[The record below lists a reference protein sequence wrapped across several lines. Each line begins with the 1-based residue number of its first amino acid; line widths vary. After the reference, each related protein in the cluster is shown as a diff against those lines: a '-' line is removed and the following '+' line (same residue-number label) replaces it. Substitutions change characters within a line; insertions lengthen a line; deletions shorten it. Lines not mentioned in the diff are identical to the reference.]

1 MKKKL
6 NINKTT
12 ENFISLWSEIHT
24 NKFRLF
30 TTQSMLYWN
39 VIFLIADATLNNY
52 ELTYED
58 ICKRVNHRIGSRS
71 SIQTVLGNSLSAGY
85 VQKKLCHNDK
95 RAKYYNL
102 TKSAMEEFETLLV
115 LDADS
120 YDYKK

>member
-1 MKKKL
+1 MKQKL

-12 ENFISLWSEIHT
+12 QNFISLWSQVHT

-58 ICKRVNHRIGSRS
+58 ICKKVNHRIGSRS
-71 SIQTVLGNSLSAGY
+71 SIQNVLGNSLSAGY

-95 RAKYYNL
+95 RAKYYHL
-102 TKSAMEEFETLLV
+102 AKSAMEEFETLLV

-120 YDYKK
+120 FEYKK

>member
-12 ENFISLWSEIHT
+12 QNFISLWSEVHT

-58 ICKRVNHRIGSRS
+58 ICRKINHRIGSRS

-95 RAKYYNL
+95 RAKYFHL
-102 TKSAMEEFETLLV
+102 TKSAMDEFETLLV
-115 LDADS
+115 MDADN
-120 YDYKK
+120 YEY

>member
-12 ENFISLWSEIHT
+12 QNFISLWSEVHT

-58 ICKRVNHRIGSRS
+58 ICKKVNHRIGSRS
-71 SIQTVLGNSLSAGY
+71 SIQNVLGNSLSAGY

-95 RAKYYNL
+95 RAKYYHL
-102 TKSAMEEFETLLV
+102 TKSAMEEFEALLV

-120 YDYKK
+120 YEYKK

>member
-1 MKKKL
+1 MKQKL

-12 ENFISLWSEIHT
+12 QNFISLWSEVHT

-58 ICKRVNHRIGSRS
+58 ICRKINHRIGSRS

-120 YDYKK
+120 YEYKK

>member
-6 NINKTT
+6 DINKTT
-12 ENFISLWSEIHT
+12 QNFISLWSQVHT

-30 TTQSMLYWN
+30 TTQSMLSWN
-39 VIFLIADATLNNY
+39 IIFLIADATLNNY

-58 ICKRVNHRIGSRS
+58 ICKKVNHRIGSRS
-71 SIQTVLGNSLSAGY
+71 SIQNVLGNSLSAGF

-95 RAKYYNL
+95 RAKYYHL
-102 TKSAMEEFETLLV
+102 TISAMEEFETLLV

-120 YDYKK
+120 YEYKN

>member
-12 ENFISLWSEIHT
+12 QNFISLWSEVHT

-58 ICKRVNHRIGSRS
+58 ICKKVNHRIGSRS
-71 SIQTVLGNSLSAGY
+71 SIQSVLGNSLSAGY

-95 RAKYYNL
+95 RAKYYHL
-102 TKSAMEEFETLLV
+102 TESAMEEFETLLV

-120 YDYKK
+120 YEYKK

>member
-1 MKKKL
+1 MNKKL

-12 ENFISLWSEIHT
+12 QNFISLWSEVHT

-58 ICKRVNHRIGSRS
+58 ICRKINHRIGSRS

-95 RAKYYNL
+95 RAKYYHL
-102 TKSAMEEFETLLV
+102 TKSAMEEFEILL
-115 LDADS
+115 LMDANS
-120 YDYKK
+120 YDYVK

>member
-12 ENFISLWSEIHT
+12 QNFISLWSEVHT

-39 VIFLIADATLNNY
+39 IIFLIADATLNNY

-58 ICKRVNHRIGSRS
+58 ICKKVNNRIGSRS
-71 SIQTVLGNSLSAGY
+71 SIQNVLGNSLSAGY
-85 VQKKLCHNDK
+85 VQKKLCHKDK
-95 RAKYYNL
+95 RAKYYRL
-102 TKSAMEEFETLLV
+102 TKLAMEEFELLLV

-120 YDYKK
+120 YEYKK

>member
-1 MKKKL
+1 MKQKL

-12 ENFISLWSEIHT
+12 QNFISLWSEVHT

-58 ICKRVNHRIGSRS
+58 ICRKINHRIGSRS

-102 TKSAMEEFETLLV
+102 TKSAMEEFELLLV

-120 YDYKK
+120 YEYKK

>member
-1 MKKKL
+1 MKQKL

-12 ENFISLWSEIHT
+12 RNFISLWSEVHT

-58 ICKRVNHRIGSRS
+58 ICKKVNHRIGSRS
-71 SIQTVLGNSLSAGY
+71 SIQNVLGNSLASGY
-85 VQKKLCHNDK
+85 IQKKLCHNDK
-95 RAKYYNL
+95 RAKYYHL
-102 TKSAMEEFETLLV
+102 TKSAMNEFETLLV
-115 LDADS
+115 MDADS
-120 YDYKK
+120 YEYKK

>member
-12 ENFISLWSEIHT
+12 QNFISLWSEVHT

-58 ICKRVNHRIGSRS
+58 ICKKVNHRIGSRS
-71 SIQTVLGNSLSAGY
+71 SIQSVLGNSLAAGY
-85 VQKKLCHNDK
+85 VKKKLCQNDK
-95 RAKYYNL
+95 RAKYYHL
-102 TKSAMEEFETLLV
+102 TKSAMEEFELLLF

-120 YDYKK
+120 YEYKK

>member
-12 ENFISLWSEIHT
+12 QNFISLWSQIHT

>member
-1 MKKKL
+1 MKQKL

-12 ENFISLWSEIHT
+12 QNFISLWSQVHT

-58 ICKRVNHRIGSRS
+58 ICKKVNNRIGSRS
-71 SIQTVLGNSLSAGY
+71 SIQNVLGNSLLAGY
-85 VQKKLCHNDK
+85 VQKKLCCNDK
-95 RAKYYNL
+95 RAKYYHL

-120 YDYKK
+120 YEYKK

>member
-1 MKKKL
+1 MNKKL

-12 ENFISLWSEIHT
+12 QNFISSWSEVHT

-30 TTQSMLYWN
+30 TTQSMLCWN

-58 ICKRVNHRIGSRS
+58 ICKKVNHRIGSRS
-71 SIQTVLGNSLSAGY
+71 SIQNVLGNSLLAGY

-95 RAKYYNL
+95 RAKYFHL
-102 TKSAMEEFETLLV
+102 TKSAMYEFEKLLV

-120 YDYKK
+120 YEY

>member
-1 MKKKL
+1 MKQKL

-12 ENFISLWSEIHT
+12 QNFISLWSQIHT

-58 ICKRVNHRIGSRS
+58 ICRKINHRIGSRS

-102 TKSAMEEFETLLV
+102 TKSAMEEFELLLA

-120 YDYKK
+120 YEYKK

>member
-12 ENFISLWSEIHT
+12 ENFISLWSEVHT

-71 SIQTVLGNSLSAGY
+71 SIQNVLRNSLSAGY

-95 RAKYYNL
+95 RAKYYYL
-102 TKSAMEEFETLLV
+102 TNSAIEEFETLLV
-115 LDADS
+115 LDADN
-120 YDYKK
+120 YEYKK

>member
-1 MKKKL
+1 MKQKL

-12 ENFISLWSEIHT
+12 QNFISLWSEVHT

-58 ICKRVNHRIGSRS
+58 ICKKINHRIGSRS
-71 SIQTVLGNSLSAGY
+71 SIQNVLGNSLLAGY

-95 RAKYYNL
+95 RAKYFHL
-102 TKSAMEEFETLLV
+102 TKSAMDEFETLLV
-115 LDADS
+115 MDADN
-120 YDYKK
+120 YEY

>member
-6 NINKTT
+6 NINKTVQ
-12 ENFISLWSEIHT
+12 NFISLWSQVHT

-58 ICKRVNHRIGSRS
+58 ICRKINHRIGSRS

-95 RAKYYNL
+95 RAKYFNL
-102 TKSAMEEFETLLV
+102 TKSAMEEFELLLV

-120 YDYKK
+120 YEYKK

>member
-12 ENFISLWSEIHT
+12 QNFISLWSEVHT

-58 ICKRVNHRIGSRS
+58 ICKKINHRVGSRS
-71 SIQTVLGNSLSAGY
+71 SIQNVLGNALAAGY
-85 VQKKLCHNDK
+85 AYKKPCRNDK
-95 RAKYYNL
+95 RAKYYHL
-102 TKSAMEEFETLLV
+102 TKSAIEEFESLIV
-115 LDADS
+115 LDESA
-120 YDYKK
+120 YEFKK

>member
-1 MKKKL
+1 MKQKL

-12 ENFISLWSEIHT
+12 QNFISLWSEVHT

-58 ICKRVNHRIGSRS
+58 ICKKVNHRIGSRS
-71 SIQTVLGNSLSAGY
+71 SIQNVLGNSLLSGY

-95 RAKYYNL
+95 RAKYFHL
-102 TKSAMEEFETLLV
+102 TKSAMDEFETLLV
-115 LDADS
+115 MDADS
-120 YDYKK
+120 YEY

>member
-12 ENFISLWSEIHT
+12 ENFISLWSEVHT

-58 ICKRVNHRIGSRS
+58 ICRKVNHRVGSRS
-71 SIQTVLGNSLSAGY
+71 SVQNVLGNSLSAGY
-85 VQKKLCHNDK
+85 IYKKPCHNDK
-95 RAKYYNL
+95 RAKYYHL
-102 TKSAMEEFETLLV
+102 TKSAIEEFETLLV
-115 LDADS
+115 LDADN
-120 YDYKK
+120 YEFKK

>member
-1 MKKKL
+1 MKQKL

-12 ENFISLWSEIHT
+12 QNFISLWSEVHT

-58 ICKRVNHRIGSRS
+58 ICKKVNHRIGSRS
-71 SIQTVLGNSLSAGY
+71 SIQNVLGNSLSAGY
-85 VQKKLCHNDK
+85 VAKKLCHNDK
-95 RAKYYNL
+95 RAKYYHL
-102 TKSAMEEFETLLV
+102 TKSAIEEFETLLV

-120 YDYKK
+120 YEYKK

>member
-12 ENFISLWSEIHT
+12 QNFISLWSEVHT

-58 ICKRVNHRIGSRS
+58 ICKKINHRIGSRS
-71 SIQTVLGNSLSAGY
+71 SIQNVLGNSLAAGY
-85 VQKKLCHNDK
+85 VQKKLCQNDK
-95 RAKYYNL
+95 RAKYYHL
-102 TKSAMEEFETLLV
+102 TESAIEEFKTLLV

-120 YDYKK
+120 YEYKK

>member
-1 MKKKL
+1 MKQKL

-12 ENFISLWSEIHT
+12 QNFISLWSQVHK

-58 ICKRVNHRIGSRS
+58 ICKKVNHRIGSRS
-71 SIQTVLGNSLSAGY
+71 SIQNVLGNSLSAGY

-95 RAKYYNL
+95 RAKYYHL
-102 TKSAMEEFETLLV
+102 TKSAIVEFETLLV
-115 LDADS
+115 LDADN
-120 YDYKK
+120 YEFKK

>member
-12 ENFISLWSEIHT
+12 QNFISLWSEVHT

-52 ELTYED
+52 ELTFED
-58 ICKRVNHRIGSRS
+58 ICKKVNHRVGSRS
-71 SIQTVLGNSLSAGY
+71 SIQNVLASSLSAGY

-95 RAKYYNL
+95 RAKYYHL
-102 TKSAMEEFETLLV
+102 TKLAMDEFETLLA
-115 LDADS
+115 LDANN

>member
-12 ENFISLWSEIHT
+12 QNFISLWSEVHT

-58 ICKRVNHRIGSRS
+58 ICKKVNHRIGSRS
-71 SIQTVLGNSLSAGY
+71 SIQNVLGNSLSAGY

-102 TKSAMEEFETLLV
+102 TKSAMEEFET
-115 LDADS
+115 
-120 YDYKK
+120 

>member
-6 NINKTT
+6 NINRTT
-12 ENFISLWSEIHT
+12 QNFISLWSEVHT

-52 ELTYED
+52 ELTYEG
-58 ICKRVNHRIGSRS
+58 ICKKVNNRVGSRS
-71 SIQTVLGNSLSAGY
+71 SIQNVLASSLSAGY

-95 RAKYYNL
+95 RAKYYHL
-102 TKSAMEEFETLLV
+102 TKSALEEFETLLV
-115 LDADS
+115 SDADS
-120 YDYKK
+120 YEYKN

>member
-1 MKKKL
+1 MNKKL

-12 ENFISLWSEIHT
+12 QNFISLWSEVHT

-58 ICKRVNHRIGSRS
+58 ICRKINHRIGSRS

-95 RAKYYNL
+95 RAKYFHL
-102 TKSAMEEFETLLV
+102 TKSAMDEFETLLV
-115 LDADS
+115 MDADS
-120 YDYKK
+120 YEY

>member
-1 MKKKL
+1 MKQKL

-12 ENFISLWSEIHT
+12 QNFISLWSEVHT

-39 VIFLIADATLNNY
+39 IIFLIADATLNNY
-52 ELTYED
+52 ELTFEG
-58 ICKRVNHRIGSRS
+58 ICKKVNHRVGSRS
-71 SIQTVLGNSLSAGY
+71 SVQNVLRNSLSVGY
-85 VQKKLCHNDK
+85 VQKKPCLNDK
-95 RAKYYNL
+95 RAKYYHL

-115 LDADS
+115 LDADN

>member
-12 ENFISLWSEIHT
+12 QNFISLWSEVHT

-58 ICKRVNHRIGSRS
+58 ICRKINHRIGSRS
-71 SIQTVLGNSLSAGY
+71 SIQSLS
-85 VQKKLCHNDK
+85 LIHI
-95 RAKYYNL
+95 
-102 TKSAMEEFETLLV
+102 
-115 LDADS
+115 
-120 YDYKK
+120 

>member
-12 ENFISLWSEIHT
+12 QNFMSLWSEVHT

-39 VIFLIADATLNNY
+39 VTFLIADATLNNY

-58 ICKRVNHRIGSRS
+58 ICRKINHRIGSRS
-71 SIQTVLGNSLSAGY
+71 SIQNVLGNSLSAGY

-95 RAKYYNL
+95 RAKYYHL
-102 TKSAMEEFETLLV
+102 TKSAIEEFETLLV
-115 LDADS
+115 LDADN
-120 YDYKK
+120 YEFKK

>member
-1 MKKKL
+1 MKQKL

-12 ENFISLWSEIHT
+12 QNFISSWSEAHT
-24 NKFRLF
+24 NRFRLF

-58 ICKRVNHRIGSRS
+58 ICRKINHRIGSRS

-102 TKSAMEEFETLLV
+102 TKSAMEEFELLLV

-120 YDYKK
+120 YEYKK

>member
-12 ENFISLWSEIHT
+12 QNFISLWSEVHT

-58 ICKRVNHRIGSRS
+58 ICKKVNHRIGSRS
-71 SIQTVLGNSLSAGY
+71 SIQNVLGNSLSAGY

-102 TKSAMEEFETLLV
+102 TKSAMEEFELLLA

-120 YDYKK
+120 YEYKK

>member
-12 ENFISLWSEIHT
+12 QNFISLWSEVHT

-58 ICKRVNHRIGSRS
+58 ICKKVNHRIGSRS
-71 SIQTVLGNSLSAGY
+71 SIQNVLGNSLSADY
-85 VQKKLCHNDK
+85 VQKKLCQNDK
-95 RAKYYNL
+95 RAKYYHL
-102 TKSAMEEFETLLV
+102 TESAIEEFKTLLV

-120 YDYKK
+120 YEYKK

>member
-12 ENFISLWSEIHT
+12 QNFISLWSEVHT

-58 ICKRVNHRIGSRS
+58 ICKKVNHRIGSRS
-71 SIQTVLGNSLSAGY
+71 SIQNVLGNSLSAGY

-115 LDADS
+115 LDAHS
-120 YDYKK
+120 YEYKK

>member
-12 ENFISLWSEIHT
+12 QNFISLWSEVHT

-52 ELTYED
+52 ELTYEG
-58 ICKRVNHRIGSRS
+58 ICKKVNHRVGSRS
-71 SIQTVLGNSLSAGY
+71 SIQTVLGNALLAGY
-85 VQKKLCHNDK
+85 IQKKLCHNDK
-95 RAKYYNL
+95 RAKYYHL
-102 TKSAMEEFETLLV
+102 TKLAMDEFETLLT
-115 LDADS
+115 LDANN

>member
-12 ENFISLWSEIHT
+12 QNFISLWSEVHT

-39 VIFLIADATLNNY
+39 IIFLIADATLNNY

-58 ICKRVNHRIGSRS
+58 ICKKINHRVGSRS
-71 SIQTVLGNSLSAGY
+71 SIQNVLVNSLAAGY
-85 VQKKLCHNDK
+85 AYKKPCHNDK
-95 RAKYYNL
+95 RAKYYHL
-102 TKSAMEEFETLLV
+102 TKSAIEEFESLMD
-115 LDADS
+115 LDAS
-120 YDYKK
+120 AYEFKK

>member
-1 MKKKL
+1 MKQKL

-12 ENFISLWSEIHT
+12 QNFISLWSEVHT

-71 SIQTVLGNSLSAGY
+71 SIQNVLGNSLAAGY
-85 VQKKLCHNDK
+85 VAKKLCHNDK
-95 RAKYYNL
+95 RAKYYHL
-102 TKSAMEEFETLLV
+102 TKSAMEEFELLLV

-120 YDYKK
+120 YEYKK

>member
-1 MKKKL
+1 MNKKL

-12 ENFISLWSEIHT
+12 QNFISLWSEVHT

-58 ICKRVNHRIGSRS
+58 ICKKVNHRIGSRS
-71 SIQTVLGNSLSAGY
+71 SIQNVLGNSLLAGY
-85 VQKKLCHNDK
+85 VQKKQCQNDK
-95 RAKYYNL
+95 RAKYYYL
-102 TKSAMEEFETLLV
+102 TKSAMDEFETLLV
-115 LDADS
+115 SDADS
-120 YDYKK
+120 YEYKK